1 MGKMRRFLIMPP
13 VICTLWIAL
22 CFSLTSSVW
31 LSWEYHLMEMV
42 NSGAADLLTMV
53 AGYLLQAC
61 GTGLAVFLLQ
71 KCQERK
77 RLTMVCASF
86 TLFYIL
92 SLPAVLGRTLFIAI
106 FFGMLMNLFCGIIGG
121 FYLFAAARTE
131 AGSRGRVFGCGYA
144 ISTVGVYLLSLVG
157 EGSFLRH
164 KAVTIVYLVLAAACA
179 WTAFPLSAA
188 FRKAAASD
196 AAELRKKWS
205 GGIWATALAT
215 VCLLSV
221 VKNMGFSFPSADFS
235 AGIYVELSRIF
246 YAAGLAAAGFIND
259 RSRKNGAVCTAA
271 ALAIPFVML
280 ALSGEKVPVLI
291 FWGLSYLL
299 FGFFSVFRTV
309 VMMDMAVRSDRR
321 ELAPL
326 GLMAGRAGDAAG
338 TALCIGLGN
347 GRIALI
353 FLTLGLFALTMFL
366 FFRLC
371 QNLYAPETIRQKSER
386 EVFEVFSIQHDLS
399 AREKEV
405 LKLVLTE
412 QPNAQIAE
420 TLFVSESTVKY
431 HVHNLL
437 QKTGCKSRQEL
448 VKKYNMKLFSPS
460 DQG

>member
-1 MGKMRRFLIMPP
+1 MGKMRRFLSMPP

-61 GTGLAVFLLQ
+61 GTGLAVFLLK

-92 SLPAVLGRTLFIAI
+92 SLPAVLGRTLFIVV

-144 ISTVGVYLLSLVG
+144 ISTVGVYLLSLAG

-179 WTAFPLSAA
+179 WAAFPLSAA

-196 AAELRKKWS
+196 AAEPRKKWS

-280 ALSGEKVPVLI
+280 ALTGEPVSSMI
-291 FWGLSYLL
+291 FWCLDYFIFAYLSVYRILLFSDLAKERNAVWLAGFGLL
-299 FGFFSVFRTV
+299 FGR
-309 VMMDMAVRSDRR
+309 
-321 ELAPL
+321 L
-326 GLMAGRAGDAAG
+326 GDAAG
-338 TALCIGLGN
+338 TGLYMLLQMLLPGNTVVLITAAAL
-347 GRIALI
+347 
-353 FLTLGLFALTMFL
+353 LFILSVFV
-366 FFRLC
+366 FFQLYQR
-371 QNLYAPETIRQKSER
+371 LYAPTLIRQRSEQ
-386 EVFEVFSIQHDLS
+386 EVFELFAKKHDLTG
-399 AREKEV
+399 RERTILRMV
-405 LKLVLTE
+405 LE
-412 QPNAQIAE
+412 GQSNGQIAE
-420 TLFVSESTVKY
+420 QLFLTESTVKY
-431 HVHNLL
+431 HIHNLL
-437 QKTGCKSRQEL
+437 QKTACKNRREL
-448 VKKYNMKLFSPS
+448 MQQYTEDRSE
-460 DQG
+460 G